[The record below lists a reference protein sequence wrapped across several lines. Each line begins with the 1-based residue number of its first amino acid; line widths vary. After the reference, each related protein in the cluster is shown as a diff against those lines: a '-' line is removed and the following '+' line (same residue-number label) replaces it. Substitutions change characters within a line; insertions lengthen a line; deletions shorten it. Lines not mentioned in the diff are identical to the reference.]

1 MGTPAKAPPPQPD
14 PMLDQ
19 LMQTAGR
26 QQQVAMQS
34 EAAGDTAS
42 LMARYGVR
50 QMLGGTS
57 GAPFGR
63 GSPLMAGFGK
73 A

>member
-1 MGTPAKAPPPQPD
+1 MGAPKAPPPQPD

-19 LMQTAGR
+19 LTQTAGR

-34 EAAGDTAS
+34 EAAGDTAA
-42 LMARYGVR
+42 LMARYGAR
-50 QMLGGTS
+50 LALGSAGS
-57 GAPFGR
+57 FGR
-63 GSPLMAGFGK
+63 APAMAGFGSTRP

>member
-1 MGTPAKAPPPQPD
+1 
-14 PMLDQ
+14 
-19 LMQTAGR
+19 
-26 QQQVAMQS
+26 MQS

>member
-1 MGTPAKAPPPQPD
+1 MGAPKAQQPPTD

-19 LMQTAGR
+19 LTQTAQR
-26 QQQVAMQS
+26 QQQVAMQG

-42 LMARYGVR
+42 LMARYGAR
-50 QMLGGTS
+50 LALGSAGS
-57 GAPFGR
+57 FGR
-63 GSPLMAGFGK
+63 APAMAGFGSTRP

>member
-1 MGTPAKAPPPQPD
+1 MGAPKAPPPQPD

-19 LMQTAGR
+19 LMQTAGQ

-42 LMARYGVR
+42 LMARYGAR
-50 QMLGGTS
+50 LALGSAGS
-57 GAPFGR
+57 FGR
-63 GSPLMAGFGK
+63 APAMAGFG
-73 A
+73 ATRPA